1 MPTGQ
6 MTRILPDG
14 VTVRRL
20 VPNIDLR
27 GNLVEVYREEW
38 GDDWRVMQF
47 NAVISGPGVL
57 RGMHVHATHFDYIV
71 LLSGRMLLALHDLR
85 PTSPTVR
92 LSSMT
97 ELAGEAPAG
106 VTIPA
111 GVAHG
116 LYFPEQ
122 SVVLYGLSRH
132 WDQTDELLCRWD
144 AEEFKLAWP
153 TRAPILSE
161 RDSTAGSY
169 DELRQTFEAAWSSA
183 KSAQGRRSNT

>member
-6 MTRILPDG
+6 ATSILPDG
-14 VTVRRL
+14 VTVRPL
-20 VPNIDLR
+20 VPNIDMR

-47 NAVISGPGVL
+47 NAVISGPGAL

-85 PTSPTVR
+85 PSSPTLR
-92 LSSMT
+92 LSTMT

-106 VTIPA
+106 IAIPA

-116 LYFPEQ
+116 LYFPER
-122 SVVLYGLSRH
+122 SVVLYGMSRH
-132 WDQTDELLCRWD
+132 WDETDELLCRWD
-144 AEEFKLAWP
+144 APELELAWP

-161 RDSTAGSY
+161 RDAAAGSY
-169 DELRQTFEAAWSSA
+169 DELRQVFAAAWSSA
-183 KSAQGRRSNT
+183 KEPQVRGSNP

>member
-1 MPTGQ
+1 
-6 MTRILPDG
+6 MTPILPDG

-106 VTIPA
+106 YDPGRCGPRPVFPGTVRRALRP
-111 GVAHG
+111 VAPLG
-116 LYFPEQ
+116 PN
-122 SVVLYGLSRH
+122 R
-132 WDQTDELLCRWD
+132 
-144 AEEFKLAWP
+144 
-153 TRAPILSE
+153 
-161 RDSTAGSY
+161 
-169 DELRQTFEAAWSSA
+169 
-183 KSAQGRRSNT
+183 